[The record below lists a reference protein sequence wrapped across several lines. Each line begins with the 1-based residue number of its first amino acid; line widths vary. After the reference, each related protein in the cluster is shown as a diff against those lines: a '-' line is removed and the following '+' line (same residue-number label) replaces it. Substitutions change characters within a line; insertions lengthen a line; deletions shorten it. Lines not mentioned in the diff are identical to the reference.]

1 MMPLK
6 DRSLRILAVLAIVLW
21 VSTCSVLLFQHQYD
35 VAMGVSL
42 GVVISLITVAYSFL
56 SIRNAFQN
64 STKTFYKNVFSGMA
78 VRFVIFIITLF
89 LIFKF
94 TTFSIYGFI
103 AAFFT
108 FYLIFQ
114 IIEIR
119 LVTTELNKQ
128 QDV

>member
-1 MMPLK
+1 MRFK
-6 DRSLRILAVLAIVLW
+6 DRSLKILAVLAIVIW
-21 VSTCSVLLFQHQYD
+21 VSTSSVLLFQHRYD
-35 VAMGVSL
+35 VATGVSL
-42 GVVISLITVAYSFL
+42 GFITSLITVAYSFL
-56 SIRNAFQN
+56 SIRNAFQK
-64 STKTFYKNVFSGMA
+64 STKTFYKTVLSGMA
-78 VRFVIFIITLF
+78 LRFVIFIITLF

-103 AAFFT
+103 AAFFA